1 MSDTSKPV
9 SLILE
14 DNAKLAIR
22 TIASLLG
29 NTDADEAVGRAL
41 GTELYLLQQV
51 KGEGAKVVLEYED
64 GGRAEVD
71 LFG

>member
-14 DNAKLAIR
+14 DNAKLAI
-22 TIASLLG
+22 TNIASLLG